1 MKRKALALLGT
12 WVLAVTGFLA
22 VTVQSGTTL
31 PPSPFPALP
40 NQQLAGYSTGTDVH
54 VGLLQA
60 GALQLAHAE
69 AAFSGA
75 SVASQGSNTRPA
87 FGPGVGA
94 TPGEIVNEMGQVVQP
109 PLPGGVDPQN
119 PAPDPLLT
127 GNKSFGRG
135 SALEVGLGNPI
146 PNDKSDVILPGRTQ
160 ASAPPDHVPTTPH
173 SAVPPDNCL
182 AADPLCKQ
190 VLAVPA
196 APLAYAQV
204 LQNEAAARWDGNVN
218 NCIVGAPYSEGQ
230 AHAADVQLLDT
241 ANPSP
246 ATNPLTAPLLT
257 TNAPASGRSAAQSW
271 SNERLV
277 NQTLP
282 DGTPLPTTNGN
293 LGLMSETR
301 ETIAPVSLAWTPA
314 VTDPVTHAVL
324 IPAHPAVTIEVLG
337 EWVLQAIAG
346 GLHGSAYVHYGPDPA
361 TTNNSTPVLR
371 VTTYNPAT
379 GLPDPNPS
387 QLTFQQVLGNN
398 GLLVNVPPSPTTGP
412 FVLQLHIATA
422 PHQIGDPSGSLPKQE
437 DTADGQFAAA
447 AVDVLRV
454 AVLNIPGP
462 GVNPPPAA
470 TNQVADLRLGHMES
484 LAQIGAGGINCPL
497 DVAKTSSAP
506 TVAPGDT
513 FQYTI
518 SVGNPYDCDL
528 TALHLV
534 DTLTADPGV
543 KYTVTSPT
551 NGGAIAVNSPSS
563 SPTSITWDNLG
574 AVPAHSPPGPVATV
588 TVHVDP
594 TSGGGFFHDT
604 VVATGPCAGRAS
616 NNLPAL
622 VGPSNTVNL
631 NGTAQIDAPQVV
643 VPGAPVVTTT
653 TTTTTP
659 GATTTTT
666 TPGATTTTT
675 TPGATPTT
683 TTPGATTTTAPGVT
697 PGGATT
703 TTTSGGNNNTTNNNT
718 TNNNTTNNN
727 ATNNNATTTTTAAPQ
742 VLATTF
748 SQTPAAQAQSQ
759 TPNFTG

>member
-1 MKRKALALLGT
+1 MKRAVALLGI
-12 WVLAVTGFLA
+12 WALAVTGLVA
-22 VTVQSGTTL
+22 VTVQSGNTL
-31 PPSPFPALP
+31 PPAPFPVLP
-40 NQQLAGYSTGTDVH
+40 NQQLAGYSTGTNVH
-54 VGLLQA
+54 VGALQA
-60 GALQLAHAE
+60 MATQLAHAE
-69 AAFSGA
+69 VAFSGS
-75 SVASQGSNTRPA
+75 SVASQGTNTRPA

-94 TPGEIVNEMGQVVQP
+94 VPGDIVNEMGQVVQP
-109 PLPGGVDPQN
+109 LLPPPPATSDP
-119 PAPDPLLT
+119 AALLT

-146 PNDKSDVILPGRTQ
+146 PNDGAGQLVLPARTQ

-190 VLAVPA
+190 LLPVPA
-196 APLAYAQV
+196 GPLAYAQV
-204 LQNEAAARWDGNVN
+204 LQNEAAARWDNNVN
-218 NCIVGAPYSEGQ
+218 NCIVGAPYGEGE

-241 ANPSP
+241 ANPTP

-257 TNAPASGRSAAQSW
+257 TNAPASGRSAAQTW

-277 NQTLP
+277 NQTQP
-282 DGTPLPTTNGN
+282 DSTPLPTTNGN

-301 ETIAPVSLAWTPA
+301 ETIAPVSLAWTAA

-361 TTNNSTPVLR
+361 TTTNSTPVLR
-371 VTTYNPAT
+371 VTTYNAVT

-387 QLTFQQVLGNN
+387 QLTFQQVLGNS

-412 FVLQLHIATA
+412 FVLQLHVAIS

-470 TNQVADLRLGHMES
+470 TNQIADLRLGHMES
-484 LAQIGAGGINCPL
+484 LAQVGAGGVHCPL

-528 TALHLV
+528 TALRLV

-551 NGGAIAVNSPSS
+551 NGGAIAVNSPSA

-616 NNLPAL
+616 NNLVAL

-643 VPGAPVVTTT
+643 VPGGPVVTT

-659 GATTTTT
+659 GATTTTSFT
-666 TPGATTTTT
+666 PGPTFGPTTTTQGFTPGATTTT
-675 TPGATPTT
+675 
-683 TTPGATTTTAPGVT
+683 
-697 PGGATT
+697 
-703 TTTSGGNNNTTNNNT
+703 SGGSNNTTNNNT
-718 TNNNTTNNN
+718 TNNNV
-727 ATNNNATTTTTAAPQ
+727 TNNNATTTTTAAPQ

-748 SQTPAAQAQSQ
+748 AQTPAAQAQNTQ
-759 TPNFTG
+759 PNFTG